1 MMYFQE
7 YLKAVEKYLVEEEK
21 KENLFEVVVAQYV
34 FSYLYHYDR
43 FVNDCLE
50 HNIDVISTNGK
61 KNFQEWM
68 WG

>member
-7 YLKAVEKYLVEEEK
+7 HLKAVEEFLVEEK
-21 KENLFEVVVAQYV
+21 RENLFETVVAQYV
-34 FSYLYHYDR
+34 FSYLHHYDR